1 MSRRFHLAVSAAA
14 TAALIGAMTSPPAY
28 ADPNNNTVRKL
39 TKAVTVDGVVDH
51 LEALQ
56 DIADENG
63 DRAAGRP
70 GYKASVDY
78 VVEQL
83 RAAGYTPTVQE
94 FPFTYAEE
102 FSELAR
108 ITPSPR
114 VFVQGSEF
122 LRNTFDSGT
131 PEGTGDRHPL
141 RHPRRRCDRRLRGRP
156 TSPAWRP
163 ARLR

>member
-39 TKAVTVDGVVDH
+39 TEAVTVDGVVGH

-83 RAAGYTPTVQE
+83 EAAGYTPTVQE
-94 FPFTYAEE
+94 FTFPYFEE
-102 FSELAR
+102 NSVLER
-108 ITPSPR
+108 IAP
-114 VFVQGSEF
+114 
-122 LRNTFDSGT
+122 N
-131 PEGTGDRHPL
+131 
-141 RHPRRRCDRRLRGRP
+141 P
-156 TSPAWRP
+156 TTC
-163 ARLR
+163 